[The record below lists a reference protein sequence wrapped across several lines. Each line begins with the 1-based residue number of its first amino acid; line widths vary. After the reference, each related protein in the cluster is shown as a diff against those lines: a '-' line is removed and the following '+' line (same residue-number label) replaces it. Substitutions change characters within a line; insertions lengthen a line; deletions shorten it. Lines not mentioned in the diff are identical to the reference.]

1 MGKQTL
7 QKDIIKLV
15 ELQVENQILISDKN
29 NLEKQLEKLQVENQ
43 NLKSDKD
50 YVEKQFEDKF
60 KKLQVE
66 NQNLRE
72 QLQLNSKPI
81 VPLKKIKKS
90 DVQNLENPEEEPVG
104 FPSEEIDFSDPEVSS
119 NCSNSEANQVT
130 FEELTIPD
138 CNNDNPEENKNKV
151 KKHHQSTKSDSDII
165 NEKGRPRSTR
175 KLIRYDENR

>member
-1 MGKQTL
+1 MGHEKQTL
-7 QKDIIKLV
+7 QKDLDKLD
-15 ELQVENQILISDKN
+15 E
-29 NLEKQLEKLQVENQ
+29 LQVENQ

-50 YVEKQFEDKF
+50 YVERHIEDEF

-72 QLQLNSKPI
+72 QLQLNSNPI

-104 FPSEEIDFSDPEVSS
+104 FTSEEIDFSDFEVSS

-130 FEELTIPD
+130 FKELTIPD

-151 KKHHQSTKSDSDII
+151 KKYHQSTKSDSNII
-165 NEKGRPRSTR
+165 N
-175 KLIRYDENR
+175 